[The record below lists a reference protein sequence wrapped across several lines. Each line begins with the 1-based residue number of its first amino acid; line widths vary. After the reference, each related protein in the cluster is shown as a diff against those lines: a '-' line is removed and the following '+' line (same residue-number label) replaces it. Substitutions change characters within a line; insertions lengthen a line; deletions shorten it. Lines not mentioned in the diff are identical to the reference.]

1 MNFDFDELSRLA
13 KADPEMFELT
23 RQQLIHAEIA
33 KAPEAHQRGLLEL
46 QRELDAKRKTMDSAQ
61 FINHCMS
68 RVNEN
73 LRISRTSGDV
83 LERLLQSFNEF
94 CACSSVDRAPAF

>member
-1 MNFDFDELSRLA
+1 MNFDFDELCRLA
-13 KADPEMFELT
+13 KEDPEMFELT

-33 KAPEAHQRGLLEL
+33 KAPESHQKALLEL

-73 LRISRTSGDV
+73 LEN
-83 LERLLQSFNEF
+83 LEDQWRCVRAIAAKLQ
-94 CACSSVDRAPAF
+94 

>member
-13 KADPEMFELT
+13 KDDPEMFELT

-33 KAPEAHQRGLLEL
+33 KAPEERQRALLEL

-73 LRISRTSGDV
+73 LEN
-83 LERLLQSFNEF
+83 LEDQWRCVQALAEKQ
-94 CACSSVDRAPAF
+94 

>member
-33 KAPEAHQRGLLEL
+33 KAPEAHQRGLL

-73 LRISRTSGDV
+73 LEN
-83 LERLLQSFNEF
+83 LEDQWRCVRAIAAKLQ
-94 CACSSVDRAPAF
+94 

>member
-13 KADPEMFELT
+13 KDDPEMFELT

-33 KAPEAHQRGLLEL
+33 KAPEARQRELLEL
-46 QRELDAKRKTMDSAQ
+46 QRDLDSKRKRMDSAQ
-61 FINHCMS
+61 FINHCMA

-73 LRISRTSGDV
+73 LEN
-83 LERLLQSFNEF
+83 LENLEDQWRCIQALAAKQ
-94 CACSSVDRAPAF
+94 